1 MLYVVKLDLSF
12 GLLVCEAQDV
22 VPLSAFL
29 MFISVLFFKSL
40 SALRSAG
47 GRLFLGF
54 EICISNFSAMSSILS
69 GHKDPEN
76 EVRERESEA
85 REDEIEI
92 AVVKLKLPI
101 EIAVNEVE
109 IAVVKLKLP

>member
-12 GLLVCEAQDV
+12 GLLSARLIKTDV

-54 EICISNFSAMSSILS
+54 EICTSNFPPYHSS
-69 GHKDPEN
+69 
-76 EVRERESEA
+76 
-85 REDEIEI
+85 
-92 AVVKLKLPI
+92 
-101 EIAVNEVE
+101 
-109 IAVVKLKLP
+109 

>member
-1 MLYVVKLDLSF
+1 MLYVVKLDFSF
-12 GLLVCEAQDV
+12 GLLVCEAHKNGCSSLTSFLDV
-22 VPLSAFL
+22 YFSR
-29 MFISVLFFKSL
+29 LFFKSL

-54 EICISNFSAMSSILS
+54 EICISNFSAMSFILN
-69 GHKDPEN
+69 GQKDPEN

-92 AVVKLKLPI
+92 AVTKLKLP
-101 EIAVNEVE
+101 
-109 IAVVKLKLP
+109 

>member
-1 MLYVVKLDLSF
+1 MLSSWICPSVVLSASI
-12 GLLVCEAQDV
+12 LKTDV

-54 EICISNFSAMSSILS
+54 EICIFSS
-69 GHKDPEN
+69 
-76 EVRERESEA
+76 
-85 REDEIEI
+85 
-92 AVVKLKLPI
+92 
-101 EIAVNEVE
+101 
-109 IAVVKLKLP
+109 

>member
-54 EICISNFSAMSSILS
+54 EICISNFSAMSSILN

-76 EVRERESEA
+76 EVRERERESEA

-92 AVVKLKLPI
+92 AVTKLKLPW
-101 EIAVNEVE
+101 
-109 IAVVKLKLP
+109 

>member
-29 MFISVLFFKSL
+29 MFISV
-40 SALRSAG
+40 RSAG

-54 EICISNFSAMSSILS
+54 EICISNFSAMSSILN

-92 AVVKLKLPI
+92 AVTKLKLPW
-101 EIAVNEVE
+101 
-109 IAVVKLKLP
+109 

>member
-1 MLYVVKLDLSF
+1 MLSSWICPSVFLSAR
-12 GLLVCEAQDV
+12 LIKTDV

-54 EICISNFSAMSSILS
+54 EICISNFSAMSFILN
-69 GHKDPEN
+69 GQTKDPEN

-92 AVVKLKLPI
+92 AVMKLKLP
-101 EIAVNEVE
+101 
-109 IAVVKLKLP
+109 

>member
-1 MLYVVKLDLSF
+1 MLSSWIFPSVFLSAR
-12 GLLVCEAQDV
+12 LIKTDV

-54 EICISNFSAMSSILS
+54 EICTSNFPPYSFILN
-69 GHKDPEN
+69 GHKDPGN
-76 EVRERESEA
+76 EVR
-85 REDEIEI
+85 DF
-92 AVVKLKLPI
+92 KGKG
-101 EIAVNEVE
+101 
-109 IAVVKLKLP
+109 K

>member
-1 MLYVVKLDLSF
+1 MLCVVKLDLSF

-54 EICISNFSAMSSILS
+54 EICISNFSAMSSILN

-92 AVVKLKLPI
+92 AVTKLKLPW
-101 EIAVNEVE
+101 
-109 IAVVKLKLP
+109 

>member
-1 MLYVVKLDLSF
+1 MFLQPWIRLEVCSAHVVKLDFSF
-12 GLLVCEAQDV
+12 GLLVCEAHKNDV

-54 EICISNFSAMSSILS
+54 EICISNFSAMSFIFN
-69 GHKDPEN
+69 GQKDPEN

-92 AVVKLKLPI
+92 AVMKLKLP
-101 EIAVNEVE
+101 
-109 IAVVKLKLP
+109 